1 MFYTLIQKFP
11 ILAVLLSFIFMP
23 HRMLAGLDFDNPGL
37 LDGLGLPEADLDNT
51 VVNFISWVLG
61 FFGLISLIMIIY
73 GGFMYLTAA
82 GSEERVDKA
91 KTILRQAVI
100 GMVIVMLSYVLIGF
114 VYVTVFKLSNSPQP

>member
-11 ILAVLLSFIFMP
+11 ILVVLLSFIFMP

-37 LDGLGLPEADLDNT
+37 LDGLGLPDADLDDT

-61 FFGLISLIMIIY
+61 FFGLISVIMIIY

-91 KTILRQAVI
+91 KTILRQAII
-100 GMVIVMLSYVLIGF
+100 GMVIVMLSYALMAF
-114 VYVTVFKLSNSPQP
+114 VYYEVLLLTV